1 MSRTTILDDATASD
15 IDEQRHSQP
24 VQFIKRGT
32 APFMRVTLALFSA
45 GLATFAL
52 LYCVQPILPVL
63 SQEFGV
69 SPASSS
75 VSLSISTA
83 MLAIGLLFTGPLS
96 DAIGRKP
103 VMVTALLLASCCT
116 LLSTMMTSWHGI
128 LIMRAL
134 IGLSLSGVA
143 AVGMTYL
150 TAMLAIGLL
159 FTGPLSDAIGRKPVM
174 VTALLLASCC
184 TLLSTMMTS
193 WHGILI
199 MRALIGLSLSGVAAV
214 GMTYLSEEIHP
225 SFVAFSMGLYISG
238 NSIGGMSGR
247 LLSGVMTDFF
257 NWRIALA
264 AIGCFALASALMFWK
279 ILPASQHFRP
289 TSLRPKT
296 LFINFRLHWRDR
308 GLPLLF
314 AEGFL
319 LMGAFVTLFNYI
331 GYRLMLSPWE
341 LSQAVVGLLSVAYLT
356 GTWSSPK
363 AGAMTSRYGRGPVML
378 FSTAVML
385 GGLLLTLFTSL
396 WLIFAGMLLF
406 SAGFFAAHS
415 VASSWIG
422 PRARR
427 AKGQASSLYLFSYY
441 LGSSIAGTL
450 GGVFWHSYGWN
461 GVGGFIA
468 LMLVLAILV
477 GTRLHHRLHA

>member
-1 MSRTTILDDATASD
+1 MSHTTPVDIAAASD
-15 IDEQRHSQP
+15 AD
-24 VQFIKRGT
+24 VQALSRPAPWIKRGS
-32 APFMRVTLALFSA
+32 ALFVRVTLAMFSA

-75 VSLSISTA
+75 ISLSISTG

-116 LLSTMMTSWHGI
+116 LLSTVMTSWHGI

-143 AVGMTYL
+143 AVGMTW
-150 TAMLAIGLL
+150 LA
-159 FTGPLSDAIGRKPVM
+159 
-174 VTALLLASCC
+174 
-184 TLLSTMMTS
+184 
-193 WHGILI
+193 
-199 MRALIGLSLSGVAAV
+199 
-214 GMTYLSEEIHP
+214 EEIHP

-247 LLSGVMTDFF
+247 LLSGVFTDFF
-257 NWRIALA
+257 SWRIAVGV
-264 AIGCFALASALMFWK
+264 IGCFALAAALMFWK
-279 ILPASQHFRP
+279 ILPDSRHFRP
-289 TSLRPKT
+289 TPLRPRT
-296 LFINFRLHWRDR
+296 LAINFRLHWRDR

-314 AEGFL
+314 VTGFL

-331 GYRLMLSPWE
+331 GYRLMQAPWH
-341 LSQAVVGLLSVAYLT
+341 LSQAIVGLLSVAYLT

-363 AGAMTSRYGRGPVML
+363 AGMLTSRFGRGPVML
-378 FSTAVML
+378 GATAIML
-385 GGLLLTLFTSL
+385 AGVLLTLLASL

-441 LGSSIAGTL
+441 LGSSVAGTL
-450 GGVFWHSYGWN
+450 GGVFWHRFGWN

-468 LMLVLAILV
+468 LLLIAALLV
-477 GTRLHHRLHA
+477 GRYLHRRLG

>member
-1 MSRTTILDDATASD
+1 MSHTTPVDVAPVSD
-15 IDEQRHSQP
+15 VD
-24 VQFIKRGT
+24 VQVISRPAPFIKRGT
-32 APFMRVTLALFSA
+32 ALFIRVTLAMFSA

-75 VSLSISTA
+75 ISLSISTG
-83 MLAIGLLFTGPLS
+83 MLAVGLLFTGPLS

-116 LLSTMMTSWHGI
+116 LLSTVMTSWHGI

-143 AVGMTYL
+143 AVGMTW
-150 TAMLAIGLL
+150 LA
-159 FTGPLSDAIGRKPVM
+159 
-174 VTALLLASCC
+174 
-184 TLLSTMMTS
+184 
-193 WHGILI
+193 
-199 MRALIGLSLSGVAAV
+199 
-214 GMTYLSEEIHP
+214 EEIHP

-247 LLSGVMTDFF
+247 LLSGVFTDFF
-257 NWRIALA
+257 SWRIAVGV
-264 AIGCFALASALMFWK
+264 IGCFALAAALMFWK
-279 ILPASQHFRP
+279 ILPASRHFRP
-289 TSLRPKT
+289 TPLRPRT
-296 LFINFRLHWRDR
+296 LAINFRLHWRDR

-314 AEGFL
+314 VTGFL

-331 GYRLMLSPWE
+331 GYRLMQSPWH
-341 LSQAVVGLLSVAYLT
+341 LSQAIVGLLSVAYLT

-363 AGAMTSRYGRGPVML
+363 AGTMTSRFGRGPVL
-378 FSTAVML
+378 LGSTAIML
-385 GGLLLTLFTSL
+385 LGVLLTLFSSL

-441 LGSSIAGTL
+441 LGSSVAGTL
-450 GGVFWHSYGWN
+450 GGVFWHRFGWN

-468 LMLVLAILV
+468 LLLIAALLV
-477 GTRLHHRLHA
+477 GHCLHRRLD

>member
-1 MSRTTILDDATASD
+1 MSRTTTVDTAPASD
-15 IDEQRHSQP
+15 VSEPRFADP
-24 VQFIKRGT
+24 NQFIQRGT
-32 APFMRVTLALFSA
+32 PQFIRVTLALFSA

-63 SQEFGV
+63 SHEFGI
-69 SPASSS
+69 SPASTSISLS
-75 VSLSISTA
+75 VSTA
-83 MLAIGLLFTGPLS
+83 LLAVGLLFTGPLS
-96 DAIGRKP
+96 DAIGRKQ
-103 VMVTALLLASCCT
+103 VMVTALLLAS
-116 LLSTMMTSWHGI
+116 
-128 LIMRAL
+128 
-134 IGLSLSGVA
+134 V
-143 AVGMTYL
+143 
-150 TAMLAIGLL
+150 
-159 FTGPLSDAIGRKPVM
+159 
-174 VTALLLASCC
+174 C

-247 LLSGVMTDFF
+247 LLTGVMTDFF
-257 NWRIALA
+257 GWRVAIAM
-264 AIGCFALASALMFWK
+264 IGCFALAAALMFWR
-279 ILPASQHFRP
+279 ILPESRHFRAS
-289 TSLRPKT
+289 SLRPKY
-296 LFINFRLHWRDR
+296 LFINFRIHWRDR

-331 GYRLMLSPWE
+331 GYRLMMSPWS

-356 GTWSSPK
+356 GTWISPK
-363 AGAMTSRYGRGPVML
+363 AGAMTQRFGRGPVMVG
-378 FSTAVML
+378 FTAVML
-385 GGLLLTLFTSL
+385 CGLLMTLFSSL
-396 WLIFAGMLLF
+396 WLIFIGMLLF

-422 PRARR
+422 PRAKR
-427 AKGQASSLYLFSYY
+427 ARGQASSLYLFSYY

-450 GGVFWHSYGWN
+450 GGVFWHNWGWN

-468 LMLVLAILV
+468 AMLVLALITGSCLHK
-477 GTRLHHRLHA
+477 RLH

>member
-1 MSRTTILDDATASD
+1 MSRTTTADVAPAPNVSAPSVSRSAPY
-15 IDEQRHSQP
+15 IQ
-24 VQFIKRGT
+24 RGT
-32 APFMRVTLALFSA
+32 SSFIRVTLALFSA

-63 SQEFGV
+63 SHEFGV

-75 VSLSISTA
+75 ISLSISTG

-128 LIMRAL
+128 LLMRAL
-134 IGLSLSGVA
+134 V
-143 AVGMTYL
+143 
-150 TAMLAIGLL
+150 
-159 FTGPLSDAIGRKPVM
+159 
-174 VTALLLASCC
+174 
-184 TLLSTMMTS
+184 
-193 WHGILI
+193 
-199 MRALIGLSLSGVAAV
+199 GLSLSGVAAV

-247 LLSGVMTDFF
+247 LLSGIFTDFF
-257 NWRIALA
+257 SWRIAVA
-264 AIGCFALASALMFWK
+264 VIGCFALAAALMFWK
-279 ILPASQHFRP
+279 ILPESRHFRP
-289 TSLRPKT
+289 ASLKPKS
-296 LFINFRLHWRDR
+296 LLINFRIHCRDR

-314 AEGFL
+314 LQGFL

-331 GYRLMLSPWE
+331 GYRLMLPPWS
-341 LSQAVVGLLSVAYLT
+341 LSQAVVGLLSLAYLT
-356 GTWSSPK
+356 GTWSSPR
-363 AGAMTSRYGRGPVML
+363 AGAMTVRYGRGPVML
-378 FSTAVML
+378 FFIAVML
-385 GGLLLTLFTSL
+385 GGLLLTLLSSL
-396 WLIFAGMLLF
+396 WVIFAGMLLF

-427 AKGQASSLYLFSYY
+427 ARGQASSLYLFSYY

-450 GGVFWHSYGWN
+450 GGVFWHRFGWN

-468 LMLVLAILV
+468 LLLLAALLT
-477 GTRLHHRLHA
+477 GRHLHRRLG

>member
-1 MSRTTILDDATASD
+1 
-15 IDEQRHSQP
+15 
-24 VQFIKRGT
+24 
-32 APFMRVTLALFSA
+32 MRVTLALFSA

-75 VSLSISTA
+75 ISLSIATGL
-83 MLAIGLLFTGPLS
+83 LALGLLFTGPLS
-96 DAIGRKP
+96 DAIGRKN
-103 VMVTALLLASCCT
+103 VMVTALLLASICT
-116 LLSTMMTSWHGI
+116 LLSTQ
-128 LIMRAL
+128 
-134 IGLSLSGVA
+134 
-143 AVGMTYL
+143 
-150 TAMLAIGLL
+150 
-159 FTGPLSDAIGRKPVM
+159 
-174 VTALLLASCC
+174 
-184 TLLSTMMTS
+184 MTS

-247 LLSGVMTDFF
+247 LLSGVITDFF
-257 NWRIALA
+257 SWRVAVGFM
-264 AIGCFALASALMFWK
+264 GCFALAAALMFWK
-279 ILPASQHFRP
+279 ILPPSRHFRP

-296 LFINFRLHWRDR
+296 LLINFRLHCRDE

-314 AEGFL
+314 AVGFL

-331 GYRLMLSPWE
+331 GYRLMLAPWH
-341 LSQAVVGLLSVAYLT
+341 LNQAMVGLLSVAYLT

-363 AGAMTSRYGRGPVML
+363 AGAMSVRYGRGPVMIS
-378 FSTAVML
+378 FTGIML
-385 GGLLLTLFTSL
+385 GGLLLTLLPSL
-396 WLIFAGMLLF
+396 WMIFTGMLLF

-422 PRARR
+422 YRAKR

-441 LGSSIAGTL
+441 VGSSVAGTL
-450 GGVFWHSYGWN
+450 GGVFWHRFGWN

-468 LMLVLAILV
+468 LLLLLAILT
-477 GTRLHHRLHA
+477 GWRLHHRAH

>member
-1 MSRTTILDDATASD
+1 MSRTTSVNIAPSGEVDERISATS
-15 IDEQRHSQP
+15 P
-24 VQFIKRGT
+24 LYIKRGT
-32 APFMRVTLALFSA
+32 PQFMRVTLALFSA

-69 SPASSS
+69 TPASSS
-75 VSLSISTA
+75 ISLSISTA
-83 MLAIGLLFTGPLS
+83 MLAVGLLFTGPLS
-96 DAIGRKP
+96 DAVGRKP
-103 VMVTALLLASCCT
+103 VMVTALLLASVCT

-134 IGLSLSGVA
+134 L
-143 AVGMTYL
+143 
-150 TAMLAIGLL
+150 
-159 FTGPLSDAIGRKPVM
+159 
-174 VTALLLASCC
+174 
-184 TLLSTMMTS
+184 
-193 WHGILI
+193 
-199 MRALIGLSLSGVAAV
+199 GLSLSGVAAV

-225 SFVAFSMGLYISG
+225 SVVAFSMGLYISG

-257 NWRIALA
+257 NWRVALA
-264 AIGCFALASALMFWK
+264 VIGCFALASALMFWK
-279 ILPASQHFRP
+279 ILPASRHFRRA
-289 TSLRPKT
+289 SLRPKT
-296 LFINFRLHWRDR
+296 LFINFRLHWRDP

-331 GYRLMLSPWE
+331 GYRLMEAPWL

-363 AGAMTSRYGRGPVML
+363 AGAMTTKFGRGPVML

-385 GGLLLTLFTSL
+385 LGLVLTVFSTLGV
-396 WLIFAGMLLF
+396 IFFGMLLF

-427 AKGQASSLYLFSYY
+427 ARGQASSLYLFSYY

-450 GGVFWHSYGWN
+450 GGVFWHRFGWP
-461 GVGGFIA
+461 GVASFIGC
-468 LMLVLAILV
+468 LLVLALLT
-477 GTRLHHRLHA
+477 GTRLHRRAG

>member
-1 MSRTTILDDATASD
+1 MSRTSTVSPAPAREVDERISTRPAAATY
-15 IDEQRHSQP
+15 
-24 VQFIKRGT
+24 IKRGT
-32 APFMRVTLALFSA
+32 PQFMRVTLALFSA

-63 SQEFGV
+63 STEFGV

-75 VSLSISTA
+75 ISLSISTA
-83 MLAIGLLFTGPLS
+83 MLAVGLLFTGPLS

-103 VMVTALLLASCCT
+103 VMVTALLLAS
-116 LLSTMMTSWHGI
+116 S
-128 LIMRAL
+128 
-134 IGLSLSGVA
+134 
-143 AVGMTYL
+143 
-150 TAMLAIGLL
+150 
-159 FTGPLSDAIGRKPVM
+159 
-174 VTALLLASCC
+174 C

-225 SFVAFSMGLYISG
+225 SVVAFSMGLYISG

-247 LLSGVMTDFF
+247 LLSGVLTDFF
-257 NWRIALA
+257 SWRIAVA

-279 ILPASQHFRP
+279 ILPESRHFRP
-289 TSLRPKT
+289 SSLRPKT
-296 LFINFRLHWRDR
+296 LFINFRLHWRDQ

-331 GYRLMLSPWE
+331 GYRLMEAPWF

-363 AGAMTSRYGRGPVML
+363 AGAMTAKFGRGPVMVC
-378 FSTAVML
+378 STAIML
-385 GGLLLTLFTSL
+385 LGLVLTVFSPLLV
-396 WLIFAGMLLF
+396 IFAGMLLF

-422 PRARR
+422 PRAKR

-441 LGSSIAGTL
+441 LGSSLAGTL
-450 GGVFWHSYGWN
+450 GGVFWHRYGWP
-461 GVGGFIA
+461 GVAGFIGSLLVIALLVGG
-468 LMLVLAILV
+468 
-477 GTRLHHRLHA
+477 RLHHRAH